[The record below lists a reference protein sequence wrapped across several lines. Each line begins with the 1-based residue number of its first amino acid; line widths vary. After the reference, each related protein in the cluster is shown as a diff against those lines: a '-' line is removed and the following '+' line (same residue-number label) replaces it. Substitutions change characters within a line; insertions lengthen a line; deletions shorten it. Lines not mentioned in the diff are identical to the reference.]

1 MTAVIGGIGSGYIFV
16 IAPTTGFTQQVGG
29 VVITGLSLATFYRCV
44 LKNPGILSA
53 ERRWNGG
60 DIPEQN
66 FPSTGT
72 RRCNVCDIVQPKG
85 TLHCEFCD
93 VCISEWD
100 HHCPWTSK
108 CIGAGNLNE
117 FYTFLCVNL
126 SSVVI
131 ICFATVRHTKHV
143 HPQIVVRTGSSH
155 KFPSS
160 M

>member
-131 ICFATVRHTKHV
+131 ICFATVFFAPHRH
-143 HPQIVVRTGSSH
+143 
-155 KFPSS
+155 
-160 M
+160 